1 MVSYFWG
8 GAAQEQEPETW
19 GVEQPAS
26 EADKY
31 QVLAEQSF
39 NFGAQQISGKYVFLS
54 RRFVY
59 AMVAPKPV
67 TDGHVFICPTR
78 SVKHLK

>member
-8 GAAQEQEPETW
+8 GSAAQEQEQESW
-19 GVEQPAS
+19 GVEQPAT

-39 NFGAQQISGKYVFLS
+39 NFGE
-54 RRFVY
+54 
-59 AMVAPKPV
+59 
-67 TDGHVFICPTR
+67 
-78 SVKHLK
+78 